1 LGDVEALRWGEKS
14 VAWDMGERIKREKYY
29 NSPRAVECR
38 NCAERLGYDVGA
50 WRLCPSCRL
59 AYGKGAF
66 WGGLL
71 VAVVVGIFKWLIL

>member
-1 LGDVEALRWGEKS
+1 MGGKVRCLGHGREDKTQEILQFAAGGGVPALR
-14 VAWDMGERIKREKYY
+14 
-29 NSPRAVECR
+29 
-38 NCAERLGYDVGA
+38 ERLGYDVGA